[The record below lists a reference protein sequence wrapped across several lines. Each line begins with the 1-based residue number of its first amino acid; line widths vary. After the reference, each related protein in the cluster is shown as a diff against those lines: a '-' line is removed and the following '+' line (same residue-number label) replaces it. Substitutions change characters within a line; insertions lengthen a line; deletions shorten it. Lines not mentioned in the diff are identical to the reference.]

1 MNESMI
7 GGMQC
12 SIDGWVHVSTNRE
25 RERESSCEKEKKK
38 KLRLGRTKERGGK
51 NDAEKI
57 VMLSIITIAKQF
69 LTEYEISLF
78 PCW

>member
-1 MNESMI
+1 
-7 GGMQC
+7 
-12 SIDGWVHVSTNRE
+12 VHVSTNRE

-78 PCW
+78 PC